1 MMLQERNITINSIN
15 KYIKENILIS
25 LTDYKIDIGLEDFS
39 LSPPKQE
46 SFGDLSS
53 NIALLISKQIQKNPL
68 KIAEEIKKRM
78 LRQNLNDIEE
88 ITATQPGFINFV
100 IKPNYYQNN
109 LKLIIKDKESFGK
122 DFKGKGKSA
131 NVEFVSANPTGPLTV
146 GHGRNAVIGD
156 TVSNILEWHDYN
168 VTREYYYNDAGKQ
181 MRTLGQ
187 SVESRYFEY
196 VKKPFEF
203 PNDGYQGEYIIEIAK
218 NIANN
223 HGENLVKNDEKFL
236 AEAEKVIFGQIENS
250 LNSLGIKFDTFTNE
264 KSFYESGAIKKLLSQ
279 LKSKGL
285 VYEKDDATWY
295 KATGVGA
302 KQDKVYIK
310 STGEPTYRLPDTAYH
325 KDKIKR
331 GYDVIV
337 DVFGADHTDTYPDVL
352 SALRALG
359 LKTEHVKIL
368 IYQFVT
374 LVKNG
379 EKVKMSTRKA
389 DFITL
394 DDLVNELS
402 VDVIRYFF
410 IMRSMNTHL
419 DFDLNLAKDQS
430 DKNPVFYLQ
439 YAYARICNIIRYG
452 ENQGFKFSEKFD
464 TTLLNE
470 SSEIKLLKLM
480 SNFPTVMET
489 ALETLEPQTI
499 AIYLQDLA
507 SSFHK
512 FYGNCKVITDDE
524 KLSQSRLGLINGAKI
539 IISIGLSILGVSA
552 PEKM

>member
-1 MMLQERNITINSIN
+1 MLQERNITISSIN

-512 FYGNCKVITDDE
+512 FYGNCKVITDNE

>member
-1 MMLQERNITINSIN
+1 MMLQERNIIISSIT

-25 LTDYKIDIGLEDFS
+25 LIDYKIDIGLEDFS

-53 NIALLISKQIQKNPL
+53 NIALLISKQLQKNPL
-68 KIAEEIKKRM
+68 EIAEEIKKTM
-78 LRQNLNDIEE
+78 LHQNLNDIEG
-88 ITATQPGFINFV
+88 ITATKPGFINFV
-100 IKPNYYQNN
+100 IKPSYYQNN
-109 LKLIIKDKESFGK
+109 LLLIIKNQENFGK
-122 DFKGKGKSA
+122 NFKGKGKSA

-203 PNDGYQGEYIIEIAK
+203 PSDGYQGEYIIEIAK

-223 HGENLVKNDEKFL
+223 YGESLEQNDEKFL
-236 AEAEKVIFGQIENS
+236 TEAEKVIFGQIENS

-264 KSFYESGAIKKLLSQ
+264 KSFYKSGAIKKLLSQ
-279 LKSKGL
+279 LKSKEL
-285 VYEKDDATWY
+285 VYQKDDATWY
-295 KATGVGA
+295 KATKVGA

-352 SALRALG
+352 SALGALG
-359 LKTEHVKIL
+359 LKTEHIKIL

-394 DDLVNELS
+394 DDLVDELS
-402 VDVIRYFF
+402 VDIVRYFF

-464 TTLLNE
+464 PTLLNE

-480 SNFPTVMET
+480 SNFPTMMET

-524 KLSQSRLGLINGAKI
+524 ELSQSRLGLINGAKI

>member
-1 MMLQERNITINSIN
+1 MKLLKRNITINSIT
-15 KYIKENILIS
+15 KYIKENILLS
-25 LTDYKIDIGLEDFS
+25 LRDYKIKIGLEDFS

-46 SFGDLSS
+46 SFGDFSS

-68 KIAEEIKKRM
+68 EIAEEIKKTM
-78 LRQNLNDIEE
+78 LNQNLNNIED
-88 ITATQPGFINFV
+88 ITATRPGFINFV
-100 IKPNYYQNN
+100 IHPNYYQNN
-109 LKLIIKDKESFGK
+109 LLLIIKDQERFGK

-156 TVSNILEWHDYN
+156 IVSNILEWHDYN

-203 PNDGYQGEYIIEIAK
+203 PDDGYQGEYIIEIAK
-218 NIANN
+218 NIADNY
-223 HGENLVKNDEKFL
+223 GERLRPNDQKFL
-236 AEAEKVIFGQIENS
+236 AEAEKVIFAQIKTS
-250 LNSLGIKFDTFTNE
+250 LHSLGIKFDTFTNE
-264 KSFYESGAIKKLLSQ
+264 KSFYDSGAIKKLLSQ
-279 LKSKGL
+279 LKGKEL
-285 VYEKDDATWY
+285 IYKKDDATWY
-295 KATGVGA
+295 KATKVGA

-331 GYDVIV
+331 GFDVIV

-352 SALRALG
+352 SALGALG
-359 LKTEHVKIL
+359 LNTKHIKIL

-374 LVKNG
+374 LIKNG

-394 DDLVNELS
+394 DDLIDELS
-402 VDVIRYFF
+402 VDIVRYFF

-439 YAYARICNIIRYG
+439 YAYARICNIVRHG
-452 ENQGFKFSEKFD
+452 EIKGFKFSENFD

-470 SSEIKLLKLM
+470 RSEIKLLKLM
-480 SNFPTVMET
+480 SAFPGMMET

-524 KLSQSRLGLINGAKI
+524 KLSQSRLGLINGTKI
-539 IISIGLSILGVSA
+539 IISIGLSILGISA

>member
-1 MMLQERNITINSIN
+1 MLQERNIIISSITN
-15 KYIKENILIS
+15 YIKENILIS
-25 LTDYKIDIGLEDFS
+25 LIDYKIDIGLEDFS

-68 KIAEEIKKRM
+68 EIAEEIKKTM
-78 LRQNLNDIEE
+78 LHQNLNDIEN
-88 ITATQPGFINFV
+88 ITATQPGFINFF
-100 IKPNYYQNN
+100 IKPRYYQNT
-109 LKLIIKDKESFGK
+109 LKLIIKNQENFGK
-122 DFKGKGKSA
+122 NFKGKGKTA

-203 PNDGYQGEYIIEIAK
+203 PSDGYQGDYIIEIAK
-218 NIANN
+218 SIANN
-223 HGENLVKNDEKFL
+223 YGKSLEKDDGKFL
-236 AEAEKVIFGQIENS
+236 TEAEKVIFGQIENS

-264 KSFYESGAIKKLLSQ
+264 KSFYESGAIKNLLSQ
-279 LKSKGL
+279 LKSKEL
-285 VYEKDDATWY
+285 VYQKDDATWY
-295 KATGVGA
+295 KATKVGA

-352 SALRALG
+352 SALGALG
-359 LKTEHVKIL
+359 LKTEHIKIL

-394 DDLVNELS
+394 DDLVDELS
-402 VDVIRYFF
+402 VDIVRYFF

-464 TTLLNE
+464 TTLLDE

-480 SNFPTVMET
+480 SNFPTMMET
-489 ALETLEPQTI
+489 ALDTLEPQTI

-512 FYGNCKVITDDE
+512 FYGNCKVITDDK

-539 IISIGLSILGVSA
+539 ILSIGLSILGLSA

>member
-1 MMLQERNITINSIN
+1 MMLQERNIIISSIT

-25 LTDYKIDIGLEDFS
+25 LIDYKIDIGLEDFS

-68 KIAEEIKKRM
+68 EIAEEIKKTM
-78 LRQNLNDIEE
+78 LHQNLNDIEN
-88 ITATQPGFINFV
+88 ITATQPGFINFF
-100 IKPNYYQNN
+100 IKPRYYQNT
-109 LKLIIKDKESFGK
+109 LKLIIKNQENFGK
-122 DFKGKGKSA
+122 NFKGKGKTA

-203 PNDGYQGEYIIEIAK
+203 PSDGYQGDYIIEIAK

-223 HGENLVKNDEKFL
+223 YGKSLEKDDGKFL
-236 AEAEKVIFGQIENS
+236 TEAEKVIFGQIENS

-264 KSFYESGAIKKLLSQ
+264 KSFYESGAIKNLLSE
-279 LKSKGL
+279 LKSKEL
-285 VYEKDDATWY
+285 VYQKDDATWY
-295 KATGVGA
+295 KATKVGA

-352 SALRALG
+352 SALGALG
-359 LKTEHVKIL
+359 LKTEHIKIL

-394 DDLVNELS
+394 DDLVDELS
-402 VDVIRYFF
+402 VDIVRYFF

-464 TTLLNE
+464 TTLLDE

-480 SNFPTVMET
+480 SNFPTMMET
-489 ALETLEPQTI
+489 ALDTLEPQTI

-512 FYGNCKVITDDE
+512 FYGNCKVITDDK

-539 IISIGLSILGVSA
+539 ILSIGLSILGLSA

>member
-1 MMLQERNITINSIN
+1 MLQERNIIISSIT

-25 LTDYKIDIGLEDFS
+25 LIDYKIDIGSEDFS

-53 NIALLISKQIQKNPL
+53 NIALLISKQLQKNPL
-68 KIAEEIKKRM
+68 EIAEEIKKTM
-78 LRQNLNDIEE
+78 LHQNLNDIED

-100 IKPNYYQNN
+100 IKPRYYQNN
-109 LKLIIKDKESFGK
+109 LKLIIKNQENFGK

-203 PNDGYQGEYIIEIAK
+203 PSEGYQGEYIIEIAK

-223 HGENLVKNDEKFL
+223 YGESLEQNDEKFL
-236 AEAEKVIFGQIENS
+236 TEAEKVIFGQIENS

-279 LKSKGL
+279 LKSKEL
-285 VYEKDDATWY
+285 IYQKDDATWY
-295 KATGVGA
+295 KSTKIGA

-352 SALRALG
+352 SALGALG
-359 LKTEHVKIL
+359 LKTEHIKIL

-394 DDLVNELS
+394 DDLVDELS
-402 VDVIRYFF
+402 VDIVRYFF

-464 TTLLNE
+464 PTLLNE

-480 SNFPTVMET
+480 SNFPTMMET

-524 KLSQSRLGLINGAKI
+524 ELSQSRLGLINGAKI

>member
-1 MMLQERNITINSIN
+1 MMLQERNIIISSIT

-25 LTDYKIDIGLEDFS
+25 LIDYKIDIGLEDFS

-53 NIALLISKQIQKNPL
+53 NIALLISKQLQKNPL
-68 KIAEEIKKRM
+68 EIAEEIKKTM
-78 LRQNLNDIEE
+78 LHQNLNDIED

-100 IKPNYYQNN
+100 IKPRYYQNN
-109 LKLIIKDKESFGK
+109 LKLIIKNQENFGK

-203 PNDGYQGEYIIEIAK
+203 PSDGYQGEYIIEIAK

-223 HGENLVKNDEKFL
+223 YGESLEQNDEKFL
-236 AEAEKVIFGQIENS
+236 TEAEKVIFGQIKNS

-264 KSFYESGAIKKLLSQ
+264 KSFYKSGAIKKLLSQ
-279 LKSKGL
+279 LKSKEL
-285 VYEKDDATWY
+285 VYQKDDATWY
-295 KATGVGA
+295 KATKVGA

-352 SALRALG
+352 SALGALG
-359 LKTEHVKIL
+359 LKTEHIKIL

-394 DDLVNELS
+394 DDLVDELS
-402 VDVIRYFF
+402 VDIVRYFF

-464 TTLLNE
+464 PTLLNE

-480 SNFPTVMET
+480 SNFPTMMET

-524 KLSQSRLGLINGAKI
+524 KLSQSRLGLIKGAKI
-539 IISIGLSILGVSA
+539 IISIGLSILGLSA

>member
-1 MMLQERNITINSIN
+1 MMLQERNIIISSIT

-25 LTDYKIDIGLEDFS
+25 LIDYKIDIGLEDFS

-68 KIAEEIKKRM
+68 EIAEEIKKTM
-78 LRQNLNDIEE
+78 LHQNLNDIED
-88 ITATQPGFINFV
+88 ITATKPGFINFV
-100 IKPNYYQNN
+100 IKPRYYQNN
-109 LKLIIKDKESFGK
+109 LKLIIKNQENFGK

-203 PNDGYQGEYIIEIAK
+203 PSDGYQGEYIIEIAK

-223 HGENLVKNDEKFL
+223 YGESLEQNDEKFL
-236 AEAEKVIFGQIENS
+236 TEAEKVIFGQIENS

-264 KSFYESGAIKKLLSQ
+264 KSFYESGAIKNLLSQ
-279 LKSKGL
+279 LKSKEL
-285 VYEKDDATWY
+285 VYQKDDATWY
-295 KATGVGA
+295 KATKVGA

-352 SALRALG
+352 SALGALG
-359 LKTEHVKIL
+359 LKTEHIKIL

-394 DDLVNELS
+394 DDLVDELS
-402 VDVIRYFF
+402 VDIVRYFF

-464 TTLLNE
+464 PTLLNE

-480 SNFPTVMET
+480 SNFPTMMET